1 MNTKPKPAAEGSSGG
16 PTLKRVLGLPSLVA
30 FGLTSMGILSV
41 VAVYGAG
48 TEISD
53 GHLPAAYLAA
63 LVAML
68 FTAHSYG
75 QMARH
80 VPVTGGAYAYASR
93 AFGHPVGFLVGWAM
107 MLDYLFLPMVNFL
120 LFGLYLNSLLP
131 GIPPQLAVLFC
142 LLAVGLFSVIGV
154 GWIKR
159 MNFVVV
165 SASVAVIL
173 VFVVLAILNAPKLS
187 LESVVRPLS
196 LGDGGIAPVMAA
208 AAIVAFAFLGF
219 DGVSTLSE
227 EARNPR
233 RDIPRGIILSTLFAG
248 LGYTLFSVAGSLIAP
263 EWRTIQ
269 NLDAAGTELM
279 QAAGGDV
286 LMVVFVVVN
295 LGGLV
300 LCGTAA
306 QMSVSR
312 VIYAMGRDR
321 ILPSVLAR
329 LQPRFRTPYVAALAV
344 SAVSLVALFIT
355 LEQAVFMI
363 NFGALIAFAVV
374 NLATIKVLF
383 FELRKR
389 GGVGILR
396 NLVLPLLGFASIA
409 WLWTSLAWFT
419 YLLGAAWLAVG
430 VAVLVLRRVKGGNQ
444 LALDFDDAITSDAI
458 ADDAITSH
466 AVNAVDPTPA
476 SGETGGNTPSQSA
489 EGAGI
494 R

>member
-1 MNTKPKPAAEGSSGG
+1 MYTSPTSAAEAPASG
-16 PTLKRVLGLPSLVA
+16 PTLKRVLGLPSLIA

-53 GHLPAAYLAA
+53 GHLPAAYVAA
-63 LVAML
+63 LIAML

-93 AFGHPVGFLVGWAM
+93 AFGKPVGFLVGWAM

-131 GIPPQLAVLFC
+131 GIPPQLAVLVC
-142 LLAVGLFSVIGV
+142 LLVVGLFSVIGV
-154 GWIKR
+154 AWIKK

-165 SASVAVIL
+165 TASVLVI
-173 VFVVLAILNAPKLS
+173 VAFVVMAILNAPDPTI
-187 LESVVRPLS
+187 ESVVRPLS
-196 LGDGGIAPVMAA
+196 LGGGGIAPVMAA
-208 AAIVAFAFLGF
+208 AAILAFAFLGF

-227 EARNPR
+227 ETRHPK
-233 RDIPRGIILSTLFAG
+233 RDVPRGIILSTLFAG

-263 EWRTIQ
+263 EWRSIV

-279 QAAGGDV
+279 QRAGGDV

-321 ILPSVLAR
+321 ILPGALAK
-329 LQPRFRTPYVAALAV
+329 LQPRFRTPYVAALLV

-355 LEQAVFMI
+355 LEQAVYMI

-374 NLATIKVLF
+374 NLAAIKVLF
-383 FELRKR
+383 FDLRKR
-389 GGVGILR
+389 GKAGTLR
-396 NLVLPLLGFASIA
+396 NLVMPVLGFAFIA

-430 VAVLVLRRVKGGNQ
+430 LAVFIARRRKVGGQ
-444 LALDFDDAITSDAI
+444 LDLTFDDGARGEEAAQPSGVAG
-458 ADDAITSH
+458 SRW
-466 AVNAVDPTPA
+466 NA
-476 SGETGGNTPSQSA
+476 G
-489 EGAGI
+489 
-494 R
+494 

>member
-1 MNTKPKPAAEGSSGG
+1 MDTTPASATQIPPSG

-41 VAVYGAG
+41 VAVYGPG

-53 GHLPAAYLAA
+53 GHLPAAYIAA

-75 QMARH
+75 QMARN

-93 AFGHPVGFLVGWAM
+93 AFGKPVGFMVGWAM

-131 GIPPQLAVLFC
+131 AIPSQLAVLAC

-154 GWIKR
+154 AWIKK

-165 SASVAVIL
+165 AASVVVIL
-173 VFVVLAILNAPKLS
+173 VFLVLAVLNAPDLTVEN
-187 LESVVRPLS
+187 LIRPLT
-196 LGDGGIAPVMAA
+196 LGEGGLAPVMAA
-208 AAIVAFAFLGF
+208 AAMVSFAFLGF

-227 EARNPR
+227 EARNPK
-233 RDIPRGIILSTLFAG
+233 RDVPRGIILSTLFAG
-248 LGYTLFSVAGSLIAP
+248 VGYALFSVAGSLIAP
-263 EWRTIQ
+263 EWRAIE

-279 QAAGGDV
+279 QRAGGDV

-312 VIYAMGRDR
+312 VIYAMGRDN
-321 ILPSVLAR
+321 ILPEAFSTLN
-329 LQPRFRTPYVAALAV
+329 LRFRTPHVAALLV

-355 LEQAVFMI
+355 LEQAVYMI
-363 NFGALIAFAVV
+363 NFGALIAFAAV

-383 FELRKR
+383 FDLRKR
-389 GGVGILR
+389 GPQSALR
-396 NLVLPLLGFASIA
+396 NLIMPLLGFAFIA

-430 VAVLVLRRVKGGNQ
+430 ATIYVVSRRRAGGNI
-444 LALDFDDAITSDAI
+444 ALDFDDA
-458 ADDAITSH
+458 
-466 AVNAVDPTPA
+466 TPLEEPHPVSA
-476 SGETGGNTPSQSA
+476 KTPGS
-489 EGAGI
+489 
-494 R
+494 

>member
-1 MNTKPKPAAEGSSGG
+1 MYTTPTSGAEAPVSG
-16 PTLKRVLGLPSLVA
+16 PTLRRVLGLPSLVA

-53 GHLPAAYLAA
+53 GHLPAAYMAA
-63 LVAML
+63 LIAML

-93 AFGHPVGFLVGWAM
+93 AFGKPVGFLVGWAM

-131 GIPPQLAVLFC
+131 GIPPQLAVLAC
-142 LLAVGLFSVIGV
+142 LLVVGVFSVIGV
-154 GWIKR
+154 GWIKK
-159 MNFVVV
+159 MNFLVVT
-165 SASVAVIL
+165 ASVLVIIA
-173 VFVVLAILNAPKLS
+173 FVALAILNAPDLTM
-187 LESVVRPLS
+187 ENVTRPLT
-196 LGDGGIAPVMAA
+196 LGQGGIAPVMAA

-233 RDIPRGIILSTLFAG
+233 RDVPRGIILSTLFAG

-263 EWRTIQ
+263 EWRSIE

-279 QAAGGDV
+279 QRAGGDV
-286 LMVVFVVVN
+286 LMVVFVIVN

-321 ILPSVLAR
+321 ILPGALAS
-329 LQPRFRTPYVAALAV
+329 LNPRFRTPHVAALLV
-344 SAVSLVALFIT
+344 SGVSLVALFIT
-355 LEQAVFMI
+355 LEQAVYMI

-383 FELRKR
+383 FDLRKR
-389 GGVGILR
+389 GATGILR
-396 NLVLPLLGFASIA
+396 NLLLPLLGFASIA

-419 YLLGAAWLAVG
+419 YLLGVTWLAIG
-430 VAVLVLRRVKGGNQ
+430 ATIFVLRRRHVGGPTD
-444 LALDFDDAITSDAI
+444 LGFDDADI
-458 ADDAITSH
+458 AD
-466 AVNAVDPTPA
+466 PPL
-476 SGETGGNTPSQSA
+476 TGARSVEA
-489 EGAGI
+489 
-494 R
+494 

>member
-1 MNTKPKPAAEGSSGG
+1 MYTPSTNAPEAPPSQ
-16 PTLKRVLGLPSLVA
+16 PTLRRVLGLPSLVA

-53 GHLPAAYLAA
+53 GHLPAAYVAA
-63 LVAML
+63 LVAMM

-93 AFGHPVGFLVGWAM
+93 AFGKPFGFMVGWAM

-120 LFGLYLNSLLP
+120 LFGLYLNSLVP
-131 GIPPQLAVLFC
+131 GIPPQLAVLAC
-142 LLAVGLFSVIGV
+142 LLVVGLFSVIGV
-154 GWIKR
+154 GWIKK
-159 MNFVVV
+159 MNLAVVA
-165 SASVAVIL
+165 ASLLVIL
-173 VFVVLAILNAPKLS
+173 VFVVLAVLNAPDLTV
-187 LESVVRPLS
+187 ESVVRPLTP
-196 LGDGGIAPVMAA
+196 GAGGMMPVMAA

-227 EARNPR
+227 ETRHPK
-233 RDIPRGIILSTLFAG
+233 RDVPRGIILSTLFAG

-263 EWRTIQ
+263 DWRSIA

-279 QAAGGDV
+279 QRAGGDV
-286 LMVVFVVVN
+286 LMVVFVLVN

-312 VIYAMGRDR
+312 VIYAMGRDG
-321 ILPSVLAR
+321 ILPGVLAK
-329 LQPRFRTPYVAALAV
+329 LQPRFRTPHVAALLV

-355 LEQAVFMI
+355 LEQAVYMI

-383 FELRKR
+383 FELGKR
-389 GGVGILR
+389 GAWGTLR
-396 NLVLPLLGFASIA
+396 NLVLPVLGFASIA

-430 VAVLVLRRVKGGNQ
+430 LAILLVRRRRPGVQESLEFG
-444 LALDFDDAITSDAI
+444 
-458 ADDAITSH
+458 
-466 AVNAVDPTPA
+466 
-476 SGETGGNTPSQSA
+476 
-489 EGAGI
+489 
-494 R
+494 

>member
-1 MNTKPKPAAEGSSGG
+1 MYPTPTAAPEAPTTEPA
-16 PTLKRVLGLPSLVA
+16 LRRVLGLPSLVA

-53 GHLPAAYLAA
+53 GHLPAAYVAA

-80 VPVTGGAYAYASR
+80 VPVTGGAYAYASS
-93 AFGHPVGFLVGWAM
+93 AFGRPIGFLVGWAM

-120 LFGLYLNSLLP
+120 LFGLYLNSLVP
-131 GIPPQLAVLFC
+131 GIPPQLAVLVC
-142 LLAVGLFSVIGV
+142 LLVAGLFSVIGV
-154 GWIKR
+154 GWIKK
-159 MNFVVV
+159 MNLVVV
-165 SASVAVIL
+165 CASVLVIL
-173 VFVVLAILNAPKLS
+173 AFVVLAVLNAPELS
-187 LESVVRPLS
+187 VESLVRPLTP
-196 LGDGGIAPVMAA
+196 GAGGIAPVMAA

-227 EARNPR
+227 ETRHPK
-233 RDIPRGIILSTLFAG
+233 RDVPRGIILSTLFAG

-263 EWRTIQ
+263 DWRSIA

-279 QAAGGDV
+279 QRAGGDV
-286 LMVVFVVVN
+286 LMVVFVLVN

-321 ILPSVLAR
+321 ILPGVLAK
-329 LQPRFRTPYVAALAV
+329 LQPRFRTPFVAALLV

-355 LEQAVFMI
+355 LEQAVYMI

-383 FELRKR
+383 FDLRSR
-389 GGVGILR
+389 GFRGTAR
-396 NLVLPLLGFASIA
+396 NLVLPVLGFASVA

-419 YLLGAAWLAVG
+419 YLLGAAWLVVG
-430 VAVLVLRRVKGGNQ
+430 LVVFLARRRRPGGPET
-444 LALDFDDAITSDAI
+444 LDF
-458 ADDAITSH
+458 
-466 AVNAVDPTPA
+466 
-476 SGETGGNTPSQSA
+476 G
-489 EGAGI
+489 
-494 R
+494 

>member
-1 MNTKPKPAAEGSSGG
+1 MYTTSTNAPEATTSE
-16 PTLKRVLGLPSLVA
+16 PTLRRVLGLPSLVA

-80 VPVTGGAYAYASR
+80 VPVTGGAYAYASS
-93 AFGHPVGFLVGWAM
+93 AFGKPVGFMVGWAM

-131 GIPPQLAVLFC
+131 GLPPQLAVLAC
-142 LLAVGLFSVIGV
+142 LLTVGLFSVIGV
-154 GWIKR
+154 GWIKK
-159 MNFVVV
+159 MNLVVV
-165 SASVAVIL
+165 AASVLVIL
-173 VFVVLAILNAPKLS
+173 VFVVLAVLNAPDLTVHSIVK
-187 LESVVRPLS
+187 PLAP
-196 LGDGGIAPVMAA
+196 GGGGIAPVMAA

-227 EARNPR
+227 EARHPR
-233 RDIPRGIILSTLFAG
+233 RDVPRGIILSTLFAG

-263 EWRTIQ
+263 DWRSIE

-279 QAAGGDV
+279 QRAGGDV
-286 LMVVFVVVN
+286 LMVVFVLVN

-321 ILPSVLAR
+321 ILPGVLAK
-329 LQPRFRTPYVAALAV
+329 LQTRFRTPYVAALLV

-355 LEQAVFMI
+355 LEQAVYMI

-383 FELRKR
+383 FRLRKR
-389 GGVGILR
+389 GPWGTLR
-396 NLVLPLLGFASIA
+396 NLILPLLGFASIA

-419 YLLGAAWLAVG
+419 YLLGVAWLAVG
-430 VAVLVLRRVKGGNQ
+430 LVVFLVGRRRSDVQ
-444 LALDFDDAITSDAI
+444 QPLDFA
-458 ADDAITSH
+458 
-466 AVNAVDPTPA
+466 
-476 SGETGGNTPSQSA
+476 
-489 EGAGI
+489 
-494 R
+494 

>member
-1 MNTKPKPAAEGSSGG
+1 MHTTPTSAPEAPASG

-53 GHLPAAYLAA
+53 GHLPAAYMAA
-63 LVAML
+63 LIAML

-93 AFGHPVGFLVGWAM
+93 AFGKPVGFLVGWAM
-107 MLDYLFLPMVNFL
+107 MLDYVFLPMVNFL

-131 GIPPQLAVLFC
+131 GIPPQLAVLVC
-142 LLAVGLFSVIGV
+142 LLVVGLFSVIGV
-154 GWIKR
+154 AWIKK

-165 SASVAVIL
+165 AASVLVIL
-173 VFVVLAILNAPKLS
+173 VFVVLAVLNAPDLS
-187 LESVVRPLS
+187 VQSIIRPLT

-227 EARNPR
+227 ETRNPK
-233 RDIPRGIILSTLFAG
+233 RDVPRGIILSTLFAG
-248 LGYTLFSVAGSLIAP
+248 LGYTLFSVAGSVIAP
-263 EWRTIQ
+263 DWRSIE

-279 QAAGGDV
+279 QRAGGDV

-295 LGGLV
+295 LAGLV

-321 ILPSVLAR
+321 ILPGGLAK
-329 LQPRFRTPYVAALAV
+329 LQPRFRTPYVAALLV
-344 SAVSLVALFIT
+344 SAISLVALFIT
-355 LEQAVFMI
+355 LEQAVYMI

-389 GGVGILR
+389 GAKGTLR
-396 NLVLPLLGFASIA
+396 NLVLPLLGFASIG

-419 YLLGAAWLAVG
+419 YLLGAAWLTVG
-430 VAVLVLRRVKGGNQ
+430 LAIFFVRRRKAGGHVGLN
-444 LALDFDDAITSDAI
+444 FDDGTR
-458 ADDAITSH
+458 
-466 AVNAVDPTPA
+466 VDGA
-476 SGETGGNTPSQSA
+476 AQSP
-489 EGAGI
+489 EVAGS

>member
-1 MNTKPKPAAEGSSGG
+1 MYTTPTSASDIRPAG
-16 PTLKRVLGLPSLVA
+16 PTLKRVLGLPSLIA

-80 VPVTGGAYAYASR
+80 VPVTGGAYAYASH
-93 AFGHPVGFLVGWAM
+93 AFGKPVGFLVGWAM

-131 GIPPQLAVLFC
+131 GIPPQLAVLAC
-142 LLAVGLFSVIGV
+142 LVLVGVFSVIGV
-154 GWIKR
+154 AWIKK

-165 SASVAVIL
+165 TASALVIL
-173 VFVVLAILNAPKLS
+173 VFLVLAVINAPALN
-187 LESVVRPLS
+187 LENVVRPLS
-196 LGDGGIAPVMAA
+196 LGDGGVAPVMAA

-219 DGVSTLSE
+219 DGVATLSE
-227 EARNPR
+227 ETRHPK
-233 RDIPRGIILSTLFAG
+233 RDVPRGIMLSTLFAG

-263 EWRTIQ
+263 EWRSLE

-279 QAAGGDV
+279 QRAGGGV
-286 LMVVFVVVN
+286 LMVVFVLVN

-312 VIYAMGRDR
+312 VIYAMGRDG
-321 ILPSVLAR
+321 ILPGAVAK
-329 LQPRFRTPYVAALAV
+329 LQPRFRTPFVAALLV

-355 LEQAVFMI
+355 LEQAVYMI

-383 FELRKR
+383 FDMRQR
-389 GGVGILR
+389 GAVGALR
-396 NLVLPLLGFASIA
+396 NLIMPVLGFGFIA

-430 VAVLVLRRVKGGNQ
+430 VVILVLRRRRGK
-444 LALDFDDAITSDAI
+444 LALDFRESMPGAEVAEPERQRETAK
-458 ADDAITSH
+458 
-466 AVNAVDPTPA
+466 TPG
-476 SGETGGNTPSQSA
+476 S
-489 EGAGI
+489 
-494 R
+494 